1 MNYIKQ
7 LTFFFDKSV
16 SDTGFSP
23 THLSLFMALFQRW
36 NQAHFGTSI
45 QINRDDIMRLAKV
58 QSKATYHRC
67 MRYLHQQGYIDYQ
80 PSYNPLKGS
89 CIRFFPAGSV
99 PTPEPV
105 QSAETR
111 LIKEP
116 YNKQYSI
123 NHTIEIDQKKED
135 QELVRSFVGENVG
148 TGVGPDPV
156 VAGRF
161 EKEKSSAK
169 KEKDIPPRS
178 ALVEQF
184 FAGQGSTAAE
194 ASRFIN
200 HYTANGW
207 LVGGKSP
214 MIDWRASARNW
225 ISNSL
230 NFNGHGKYQSTH
242 RAQQLSTRTDKSY
255 HEPL

>member
-1 MNYIKQ
+1 M
-7 LTFFFDKSV
+7 V
-16 SDTGFSP
+16 SS
-23 THLSLFMALFQRW
+23 
-36 NQAHFGTSI
+36 FGGA
-45 QINRDDIMRLAKV
+45 DA
-58 QSKATYHRC
+58 
-67 MRYLHQQGYIDYQ
+67 
-80 PSYNPLKGS
+80 
-89 CIRFFPAGSV
+89 
-99 PTPEPV
+99 
-105 QSAETR
+105 
-111 LIKEP
+111 
-116 YNKQYSI
+116 
-123 NHTIEIDQKKED
+123 
-135 QELVRSFVGENVG
+135 G

-214 MIDWRASARNW
+214 MIDWRAPARNW
-225 ISNSL
+225 ITNSL
-230 NFNGHGKYQSTH
+230 NFNGHGKYPSGYDMIH
-242 RAQQLSTRTDKSY
+242 RYSRGKLYGSEARQYCFDDLGIENNIKYYAIECNVMAEILLTRYDLFVSKRVLRGKLTNFPGR
-255 HEPL
+255 EQV